1 MKIVQEKITTLEN
14 NVRLVSFKDQK
25 IDISLNSSL
34 SKTFVKELSAKLL
47 EWTNKRWIITFSKE
61 IGQQT
66 LKEKKLVLH
75 ADLLKKE
82 SDSKLSKEVKELFPD
97 AVLSEIEE
105 KDKT

>member
-1 MKIVQEKITTLEN
+1 M
-14 NVRLVSFKDQK
+14 
-25 IDISLNSSL
+25 
-34 SKTFVKELSAKLL
+34 KELSAKLL

-66 LKEKKLVLH
+66 LKEKKLLLH
-75 ADLLKKE
+75 ADLLKNE

-97 AVLSEIEE
+97 AVLTEIEE